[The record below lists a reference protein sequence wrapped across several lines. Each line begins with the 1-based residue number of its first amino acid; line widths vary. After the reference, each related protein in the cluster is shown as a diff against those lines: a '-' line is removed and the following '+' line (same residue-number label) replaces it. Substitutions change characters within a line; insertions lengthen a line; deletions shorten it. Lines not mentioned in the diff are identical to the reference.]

1 MKKYLEIE
9 FDKELAS
16 MILGTS
22 KNFTFEIE
30 FVVDDFSDVKSLLS
44 THSQKWHFSAW
55 HKINLL
61 PYGDI
66 FVLSFRNSPFSE
78 TWIKEITSKTKAE
91 ELKKWLH

>member
-1 MKKYLEIE
+1 
-9 FDKELAS
+9 

-30 FVVDDFSDVKSLLS
+30 FVVDNFEDVKSLLLV
-44 THSQKWHFSAW
+44 HSQKWHFSAW

-91 ELKKWLH
+91 ELEKWLH

>member
-1 MKKYLEIE
+1 MRKNLEIE

-16 MILGTS
+16 MILGIS
-22 KNFTFEIE
+22 KSFPFEFE
-30 FVVDDFSDVKSLLS
+30 FVVDDFSDIKSLLS
-44 THSQKWHFSAW
+44 VHSQKWHFSAW

-78 TWIKEITSKTKAE
+78 TWIKEVTSKTKAE
-91 ELKKWLH
+91 EIKKWLH

>member
-1 MKKYLEIE
+1 
-9 FDKELAS
+9 
-16 MILGTS
+16 MILGIS
-22 KNFTFEIE
+22 KSFPFEFE

-44 THSQKWHFSAW
+44 VHSQKWHFSAW

-61 PYGDI
+61 HYGDI

>member
-1 MKKYLEIE
+1 
-9 FDKELAS
+9 

-30 FVVDDFSDVKSLLS
+30 FVVDDFEDVKSLLLA
-44 THSQKWHFSAW
+44 HSQKWHFSAW

-78 TWIKEITSKTKAE
+78 TWIKEVTSKMKAE

>member
-1 MKKYLEIE
+1 
-9 FDKELAS
+9 

-30 FVVDDFSDVKSLLS
+30 FVVDDFEDVKSLLLA
-44 THSQKWHFSAW
+44 HSQKWHFSAW
-55 HKINLL
+55 HKISLL

-78 TWIKEITSKTKAE
+78 TWIKEVTSKTKAE

>member
-1 MKKYLEIE
+1 
-9 FDKELAS
+9 
-16 MILGTS
+16 MILGIS
-22 KNFTFEIE
+22 KSFPFEFE

-44 THSQKWHFSAW
+44 VHSQKWHFSAW

-78 TWIKEITSKTKAE
+78 TWIKEPAGGE
-91 ELKKWLH
+91 HPERPLHQGEGAG

>member
-1 MKKYLEIE
+1 
-9 FDKELAS
+9 

-22 KNFTFEIE
+22 KNFTFEVE
-30 FVVDDFSDVKSLLS
+30 FVVDDFSDVYSLLS
-44 THSQKWHFSAW
+44 AHAQKWHFSAW
-55 HKINLL
+55 HKINLA

-78 TWIKEITSKTKAE
+78 TWIKEVTSKTKAE